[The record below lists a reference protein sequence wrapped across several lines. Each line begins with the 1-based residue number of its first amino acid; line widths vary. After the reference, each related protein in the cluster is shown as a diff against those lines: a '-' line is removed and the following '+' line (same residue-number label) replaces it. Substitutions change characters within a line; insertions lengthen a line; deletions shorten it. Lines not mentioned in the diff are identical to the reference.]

1 MGALTDTYVGLPR
14 AARWLIIFGVFVTA
28 YFVIVEPVMDATVRM
43 NERADRQEAKLA
55 AYRTRLKAADA
66 EVDDVA
72 LGMRRFG
79 EVELPGLS
87 ERRPVQLNTAISEIL
102 KANGVYSHTTRSS
115 AGTLRPGPI
124 SEMYGPNSRVGT
136 RIRDIDFA
144 ATPEQVA
151 GVLADLE
158 RSPLVA
164 AVSVVDLAPADDRH
178 SRTIQATITV
188 EAWIEPDRGAGE

>member
-1 MGALTDTYVGLPR
+1 
-14 AARWLIIFGVFVTA
+14 
-28 YFVIVEPVMDATVRM
+28 
-43 NERADRQEAKLA
+43 
-55 AYRTRLKAADA
+55 
-66 EVDDVA
+66 
-72 LGMRRFG
+72 
-79 EVELPGLS
+79 
-87 ERRPVQLNTAISEIL
+87 
-102 KANGVYSHTTRSS
+102 
-115 AGTLRPGPI
+115 
-124 SEMYGPNSRVGT
+124 MYGPNSRVGT